1 MRSGM
6 CSSTMLLQSLL
17 ASDVA
22 SLLLAAVLLAAPVAS
37 VLLASDVLE
46 SVLCAD
52 VQSRGS
58 GSDDRLRLLLM
69 SLMRSAGQPKE
80 AP

>member
-1 MRSGM
+1 MRSG
-6 CSSTMLLQSLL
+6 TLLQSLL
-17 ASDVA
+17 ASAVA

-37 VLLASDVLE
+37 VLLASVLR
-46 SVLCAD
+46 AD

-69 SLMRSAGQPKE
+69 RFGVQQRPPQDAT
-80 AP
+80 

>member
-1 MRSGM
+1 MRSG
-6 CSSTMLLQSLL
+6 TLLQSLL

-22 SLLLAAVLLAAPVAS
+22 SLLLAAVLLATPVAS

-46 SVLCAD
+46 SVLGAD

-69 SLMRSAGQPKE
+69 RFCVQQRNPKTPLE
-80 AP
+80 KTT

>member
-1 MRSGM
+1 M
-6 CSSTMLLQSLL
+6 CSGTLLRALL

-37 VLLASDVLE
+37 VLLASDVLA
-46 SVLCAD
+46 SVLRAD

-69 SLMRSAGQPKE
+69 RFGVQQRPPQDAT
-80 AP
+80 